1 MNQKNLQ
8 PERQKQVMDK
18 ANLLTN
24 LAYLCAD
31 VANSFAIDCMALIRQ
46 LNKDY
51 KREEKQR
58 WAELGRLLRLVN
70 ANLKA
75 LARNGYETKEA
86 EDYAESSDAIYGLL
100 ILISDRANS
109 DMRIIHDIYKTIEE
123 KYPSKLGLKL
133 EPIYND

>member
-1 MNQKNLQ
+1 MN
-8 PERQKQVMDK
+8 R
-18 ANLLTN
+18 ASLLTN

-31 VANSFAIDCMALIRQ
+31 VANSFAIDCMALIKQ
-46 LNKDY
+46 INKDY

-86 EDYAESSDAIYGLL
+86 DDYAESSDIIYNLL
-100 ILISDRANS
+100 LLISDRADS
-109 DMRIIHDIYKTIEE
+109 DMNIVRDIYNTIEQ
-123 KYPSKLGLKL
+123 KYPSKMGLELVK
-133 EPIYND
+133 I

>member
-8 PERQKQVMDK
+8 SERQKQVMNK

-24 LAYLCAD
+24 LAYLSAD
-31 VANSFAIDCMALIRQ
+31 VANSFAIDCMALIKQ
-46 LNKDY
+46 LNNDY

-75 LARNGYETKEA
+75 LAKNGYETKEA
-86 EDYAESSDAIYGLL
+86 YDYAESSDIIYNLL
-100 ILISDRANS
+100 LLISDRADS
-109 DMRIIHDIYKTIEE
+109 DMNIVRDIYNTIEQ
-123 KYPSKLGLKL
+123 KYPSKMGLELGK
-133 EPIYND
+133 I

>member
-1 MNQKNLQ
+1 
-8 PERQKQVMDK
+8 MDK

-46 LNKDY
+46 FNKDY

-75 LARNGYETKEA
+75 LAKNGYATNEA
-86 EDYAESSDAIYGLL
+86 DDYAESSDIIYNLL
-100 ILISDRANS
+100 LLISDRADS
-109 DMRIIHDIYKTIEE
+109 DMNIVRDIYNTIEQ
-123 KYPSKLGLKL
+123 KYPSKMGLKL
-133 EPIYND
+133 GKI

>member
-1 MNQKNLQ
+1 MNQQNLQ
-8 PERQKQVMDK
+8 SERQIQVMNK

-24 LAYLCAD
+24 LAYLSAD
-31 VANSFAIDCMALIRQ
+31 VANSFAIDCMSLIKQ
-46 LNKDY
+46 INKDY

-86 EDYAESSDAIYGLL
+86 EDYAESSDIIYNLL
-100 ILISDRANS
+100 LLISDRADS
-109 DMRIIHDIYKTIEE
+109 DMNIVRDIYNTIEQ
-123 KYPSKLGLKL
+123 KYPSKMGLELGK
-133 EPIYND
+133 I

>member
-8 PERQKQVMDK
+8 SERQKQVMDK

-31 VANSFAIDCMALIRQ
+31 VANSFAIDCMALIKQ
-46 LNKDY
+46 INKDY

-86 EDYAESSDAIYGLL
+86 DDYAESSDIIYDLL
-100 ILISDRANS
+100 LLISDRAAS
-109 DMRIIHDIYKTIEE
+109 DMNIVRDIYNTIEQ
-123 KYPSKLGLKL
+123 KYPSKMGLKL
-133 EPIYND
+133 GKI

>member
-8 PERQKQVMDK
+8 SERQGKVMNR
-18 ANLLTN
+18 ASLLTN

-31 VANSFAIDCMALIRQ
+31 VANSFAIDCMSLIRQ
-46 LNKDY
+46 FNKDY

-75 LARNGYETKEA
+75 LAKNGYATNEA
-86 EDYAESSDAIYGLL
+86 DDYAESSDIIYNLL
-100 ILISDRANS
+100 LLISDRADS
-109 DMRIIHDIYKTIEE
+109 DMNIVRDIYNTIEQ
-123 KYPSKLGLKL
+123 KYPSKMGLELSK
-133 EPIYND
+133 I

>member
-1 MNQKNLQ
+1 MN
-8 PERQKQVMDK
+8 K

-31 VANSFAIDCMALIRQ
+31 VANSFAIDCMSLIRQ
-46 LNKDY
+46 FNKDY

-75 LARNGYETKEA
+75 LAKNGYETKEA
-86 EDYAESSDAIYGLL
+86 DDYAESSDIIYNLL
-100 ILISDRANS
+100 LLISDRADS
-109 DMRIIHDIYKTIEE
+109 DMNIVRDIYNTIEQ
-123 KYPSKLGLKL
+123 KYPSKMGLELNK
-133 EPIYND
+133 I

>member
-8 PERQKQVMDK
+8 SERQGKVMNR
-18 ANLLTN
+18 ASLLTN

-31 VANSFAIDCMALIRQ
+31 VANSFAIDCMSLIRQ
-46 LNKDY
+46 FNKDY

-75 LARNGYETKEA
+75 LAKNGYATNEA
-86 EDYAESSDAIYGLL
+86 DDYAESSDIIYNLL
-100 ILISDRANS
+100 LLISDRADS
-109 DMRIIHDIYKTIEE
+109 DMNIVRDIYNTIEQ
-123 KYPSKLGLKL
+123 KYPSKMGLKL
-133 EPIYND
+133 GKI

>member
-8 PERQKQVMDK
+8 SERQGKVMNR
-18 ANLLTN
+18 ASLLTN

-31 VANSFAIDCMALIRQ
+31 VANSFAIDCMSLIRQ
-46 LNKDY
+46 FNKDY

-75 LARNGYETKEA
+75 LAKNGYATNEA
-86 EDYAESSDAIYGLL
+86 DDYAESSDIIYNLL
-100 ILISDRANS
+100 LLISDRADS
-109 DMRIIHDIYKTIEE
+109 DMNIVRDIYSAIGQED
-123 KYPSKLGLKL
+123 PSKMGLKL
-133 EPIYND
+133 GKI